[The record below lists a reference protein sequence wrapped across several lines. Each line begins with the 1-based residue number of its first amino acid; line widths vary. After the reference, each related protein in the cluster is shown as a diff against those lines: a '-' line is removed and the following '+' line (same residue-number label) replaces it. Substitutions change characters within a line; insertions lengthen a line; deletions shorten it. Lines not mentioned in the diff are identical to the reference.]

1 MCLVWVSRVLR
12 IFLWRYASWYD
23 AGCVMC
29 YGTRLVEDLG
39 AKAGGGRSAVVI
51 FLGSG
56 RSCIERGEIE
66 RGRGGD

>member
-1 MCLVWVSRVLR
+1 
-12 IFLWRYASWYD
+12 
-23 AGCVMC
+23 MC